1 MLLRLSRSRI
11 TRFVLFLVFMLT
23 AQYYFNTSIALADDN
38 GPVND
43 PEIEMLPGIRI
54 VSPKWWRIGLAMGYT
69 RFKNIDGMTYT
80 LAGVAFMHRIISYG
94 YLDLT
99 IMTSLNSE
107 KVFESGI
114 SGDETTFGRAVSYSI
129 NYFHSVPLDNN
140 FSLLIGIGFERLVVD
155 LKLDDSWDKLT
166 KNSLLLGGGLEY
178 NYQRFFVQANL
189 CAVIG
194 EDKNLRDVIGEDK
207 NLGHDIN
214 ATIKTGINF

>member
-43 PEIEMLPGIRI
+43 PKTEMSPGIRI
-54 VSPKWWRIGLAMGYT
+54 VSPKRIGPAMGYT

-80 LAGVAFMHRIISYG
+80 LAGAAYMHRIISYG

-107 KVFESGI
+107 EIFESET
-114 SGDETTFGRAVSYSI
+114 SGDETTFGSAVSYSI
-129 NYFHSVPLDNN
+129 NYVHTVPLDNN
-140 FSLLIGIGFERLVVD
+140 FNLLIGIGFERLVVD

-166 KNSLLLGGGLEY
+166 KNSLLLGIGLEY
-178 NYQRFFVQANL
+178 NYQRFFIQTNL
-189 CAVIG
+189 SAVIG
-194 EDKNLRDVIGEDK
+194 EDRNLRDVIGEDK